1 MRPSDPAVYPH
12 LDIYPAVSGV
22 LKPVHAT
29 PVSHPSSAMGAVDF
43 QLASAYPF
51 LVICE
56 SPSREYAT

>member
-12 LDIYPAVSGV
+12 LDIYPAVSCV
-22 LKPVHAT
+22 LKPVDAT
-29 PVSHPSSAMGAVDF
+29 PVPPMPNTMGPVDF

-56 SPSREYAT
+56 SPSREYVA